1 VNYPTKQVKLD
12 QHTGRPH
19 GEEGGRARAK
29 LSQFYGLDDGHE
41 GDKVGQGTVRKPSL
55 KSAVKKLTPG
65 SQSTPSNPY
74 DINSAGFDADLF
86 VAKLVSEASLS
97 QLMAQEGE
105 IVRQIQGLDSDMQT
119 LVYENYNKFIAATE
133 TIRKMRVDFRSME
146 DEMEQLASSMSS
158 ITTFSSQISDKL
170 RTRRQDVARLSS
182 AHSTL
187 QKLQFVLEL
196 PNKLTEN
203 IEEGRPGQAV
213 EDWLRAERA
222 LTHYKDMAS
231 FAGIQEDCEKIME
244 QLKTSLREKLA
255 DPKCEGDQL
264 GEAVELLRQ
273 LGTPSDELCDSYLE
287 HCAAALEPHLQMLEV
302 QANVLAGEVEDVN
315 IIIMDPLEFVDE
327 GCNKFLAELCL
338 SATGF
343 TNTFNNPCTGAIE
356 QEAGKKLGTWVQELV
371 TRYLSVMEKRLSQE
385 KNQAECPILVR
396 SLDRFHR
403 RLTATSRLVPGLDM
417 AKSGLDVV
425 LAVSREFCKAASMQ
439 LEGKLHETMIDAR
452 QAIAQ
457 PRKGSE
463 TALNL
468 QEISTAM
475 LTAIADSVR
484 NTFDTLQTFLD
495 PELSFSVKTYFRT
508 SFCISMVQEG
518 VLIDHFHHIVSV
530 CAKFSTMRSVPTA
543 LLLLLSRTCL
553 DLHTSTTGYLAS
565 LLSEQF
571 QLLDQANLTV
581 VNTALANVSQ
591 ALLDSYVQAQSAELS
606 LMLRKSVEARDWLST
621 VEPRSVRAVMKRV
634 VEDVTIIDEQVGQL
648 YEEGQRKVR
657 SSDSSRTF
665 GGHRSR
671 SVFSSY
677 NSSNLDSSLAS
688 NIQKLFSEKID
699 YFAPVT
705 PLKVSVLTGIIKLGL
720 KTLLECVR
728 LKTFG
733 RYGLQQMQVDCHY
746 LQLYLWRFVEDEAVV
761 HHLLDEVLG
770 SALHRSL
777 EQPPQLMEPSVV
789 EVICDKGG

>member
-1 VNYPTKQVKLD
+1 VRLQVKLD
-12 QHTGRPH
+12 QNTGRPN
-19 GEEGGRARAK
+19 GEEGGRARAR

-41 GDKVGQGTVRKPSL
+41 GAKISQGVARKPSL

-65 SQSTPSNPY
+65 SQSAPSNPY

-86 VAKLVSEASLS
+86 VAKLVGEASLS

-203 IEEGRPGQAV
+203 IEEGRPSQAV

-231 FAGIQEDCEKIME
+231 FAGIQEDCEKIMGE
-244 QLKTSLREKLA
+244 LKTSLRAKLA

-287 HCAAALEPHLQMLEV
+287 HCAAALEPHLQVLEV
-302 QANVLAGEVEDVN
+302 QANILAGEIEDVN

-343 TNTFNNPCTGAIE
+343 TNTFINPGTGAIE
-356 QEAGKKLGTWVQELV
+356 QEAGKKLGAWVQELV
-371 TRYLSVMEKRLSQE
+371 IRYLSVMEKRLSQE
-385 KNQAECPILVR
+385 KNQTECPILVR

-425 LAVSREFCKAASMQ
+425 LAVSREFCVAASRQ
-439 LEGKLHETMIDAR
+439 LEEKLHETMIDAR

-463 TALNL
+463 AALNL

-530 CAKFSTMRSVPTA
+530 CSKFSTMRSVPTA

-553 DLHTSTTGYLAS
+553 DLHTSTTSYLAS

-571 QLLDQANLTV
+571 QLLDQANLTS

>member
-1 VNYPTKQVKLD
+1 
-12 QHTGRPH
+12 
-19 GEEGGRARAK
+19 
-29 LSQFYGLDDGHE
+29 
-41 GDKVGQGTVRKPSL
+41 VGQGVVKKPSL
-55 KSAVKKLTPG
+55 RSSVRKLTPG
-65 SQSTPSNPY
+65 AQPVQSNPY
-74 DINSAGFDADLF
+74 DINSPDFDADLF
-86 VAKLVSEASLS
+86 VAKLVGEASLS

-170 RTRRQDVARLSS
+170 RTRRQDVSRLSS

-203 IEEGRPGQAV
+203 IQEGRPGQAV

-244 QLKTSLREKLA
+244 ELKANLRAKLA
-255 DPKCEGDQL
+255 DPKCEGEQL

-273 LGTPSDELCDSYLE
+273 LGTPSAELCDSYLQ
-287 HCAAALEPHLQMLEV
+287 HCADALEPHLGVLEV
-302 QANVLAGEVEDVN
+302 QADLLAGELEDVN
-315 IIIMDPLEFVDE
+315 IIVMDPLEFVDE

-343 TNTFNNPCTGAIE
+343 TNTFTNPGTGNIE
-356 QEAGKKLGTWVQELV
+356 QEAGEKLGAWVLELV
-371 TRYLSVMEKRLSQE
+371 TRYLGVMEKRLSQE
-385 KNQAECPILVR
+385 KNQTECPILVR

-417 AKSGLDVV
+417 AKAGLDVV
-425 LAVSREFCKAASMQ
+425 LAVSREFCKAASLQ
-439 LEGKLHETMIDAR
+439 LQGKLHETMMDAR

-457 PRKGSE
+457 PRKGSDN
-463 TALNL
+463 ALNL

-475 LTAIADSVR
+475 LAAIVDSFR

-518 VLIDHFHHIVSV
+518 VLISHFHHIVSA
-530 CAKFSTMRSVPTA
+530 CSKFSTMRSVPTA

-553 DLHTSTTGYLAS
+553 DLHTSTTGYLAT

-571 QLLDQANLTV
+571 QMVDPANLTA
-581 VNTALANVSQ
+581 VNTALSSVSQ
-591 ALLDSYVQAQSAELS
+591 TLLDSYVQAQSAELS

-665 GGHRSR
+665 GGHHRSR

-746 LQLYLWRFVEDEAVV
+746 LQLYLWRFVDDEAVV

>member
-1 VNYPTKQVKLD
+1 
-12 QHTGRPH
+12 
-19 GEEGGRARAK
+19 
-29 LSQFYGLDDGHE
+29 
-41 GDKVGQGTVRKPSL
+41 VGQAAVRKSSL
-55 KSAVKKLTPG
+55 RSAVRKLTPG
-65 SQSTPSNPY
+65 AHPVPSNPY
-74 DINSAGFDADLF
+74 DINSPDFDADLF
-86 VAKLVSEASLS
+86 VAKLVGEASLS

-182 AHSTL
+182 THSTL

-196 PNKLTEN
+196 PNKLTES
-203 IEEGRPGQAV
+203 IQEDRPGQAV

-244 QLKTSLREKLA
+244 ELKTSLRAKLA
-255 DPKCEGDQL
+255 DPKCEGEQL
-264 GEAVELLRQ
+264 GEAVDLLRQ
-273 LGTPSDELCDSYLE
+273 LGTPSEQLCDSYLQ
-287 HCAAALEPHLQMLEV
+287 HCAAALSPHLELLEL
-302 QANVLAGEVEDVN
+302 QANILAGEVEGKEVSSVV
-315 IIIMDPLEFVDE
+315 IMDPLEFVDE

-343 TNTFNNPCTGAIE
+343 TNTFNNTGTGTLE
-356 QEAGKKLGTWVQELV
+356 QGAGKKLGVWVEELV
-371 TRYLSVMEKRLSQE
+371 TRYLRVMEKRLSQE

-417 AKSGLDVV
+417 ARSGLDVV
-425 LAVSREFCKAASMQ
+425 LAVSKEFCKAASLQ
-439 LEGKLHETMIDAR
+439 LEERLHETMMDAR

-457 PRKGSE
+457 PRKGTD

-468 QEISTAM
+468 QEISTAL

-484 NTFDTLQTFLD
+484 STFNTLQTFLD

-508 SFCISMVQEG
+508 TFCISMVQDG
-518 VLIDHFHHIVSV
+518 VLMSHFYHIVSV
-530 CAKFSTMRSVPTA
+530 CSKFSSGRSVPPA

-553 DLHTSTTGYLAS
+553 DLHTSTTSYLAS

-571 QLLDQANLTV
+571 QLLDQANLAT
-581 VNTALANVSQ
+581 VNTALSNVSQ
-591 ALLDSYVQAQSAELS
+591 ALLDSYVQAQSADLS

-657 SSDSSRTF
+657 SSDSSRTY

-705 PLKVSVLTGIIKLGL
+705 PSKVSVLTGIIKLGL

-746 LQLYLWRFVEDEAVV
+746 LQLYLWRFVEDEALV

>member
-1 VNYPTKQVKLD
+1 
-12 QHTGRPH
+12 
-19 GEEGGRARAK
+19 
-29 LSQFYGLDDGHE
+29 
-41 GDKVGQGTVRKPSL
+41 VGQGTVRKPSL
-55 KSAVKKLTPG
+55 RSAVKKLTPG
-65 SQSTPSNPY
+65 SQAAPSNPY

-244 QLKTSLREKLA
+244 QLKTNLREKLA

-273 LGTPSDELCDSYLE
+273 LGTPSNELCDSYLE
-287 HCAAALEPHLQMLEV
+287 HCSAALEPHLQMLEV
-302 QANVLAGEVEDVN
+302 QANILTGEVEDLN

-343 TNTFNNPCTGAIE
+343 TNTFNNPGTGAIE
-356 QEAGKKLGTWVQELV
+356 QEAGKKLGTWVQALV
-371 TRYLSVMEKRLSQE
+371 SRYLSVMEKRLSQE
-385 KNQAECPILVR
+385 KNQTECPILVR

-425 LAVSREFCKAASMQ
+425 LAVSREFCAAASMQ
-439 LEGKLHETMIDAR
+439 LQGKLHETMIDAR

-463 TALNL
+463 TGLNL

-475 LTAIADSVR
+475 LTAIAESVR

-518 VLIDHFHHIVSV
+518 VLIGHFHHIVSV

-571 QLLDQANLTV
+571 QLLDQANLTG